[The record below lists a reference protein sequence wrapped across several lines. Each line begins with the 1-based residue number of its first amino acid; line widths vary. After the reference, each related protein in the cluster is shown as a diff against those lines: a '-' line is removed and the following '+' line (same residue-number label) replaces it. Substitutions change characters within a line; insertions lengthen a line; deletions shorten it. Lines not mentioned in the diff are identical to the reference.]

1 MSKDANVVPPMTP
14 GEPPKKDN
22 TLKIVIIC
30 LIVFIGVPLIAG
42 IVIIVLTFS
51 LAGGLL
57 NHAINEFGVN
67 STIIEKS
74 EGARISPDYAD
85 SLSDI
90 YDMVSEGVSTYA
102 SRSYCQD
109 AEYLISQETS
119 KNFSICGDEGFK
131 SYAYENMADDTYILG
146 FYGVGDDS
154 DYIAEIKLSESFLR
168 YYNITIRKNT
178 GAHDDEAVEVYYSS
192 MKNYPLDCDSLDAT
206 EGESLDCAVPENT
219 PQTEEKPNNTE
230 EMQLDRA

>member
-1 MSKDANVVPPMTP
+1 MVPPMTP

-42 IVIIVLTFS
+42 IVIVVLTIS
-51 LAGGLL
+51 LAGGLI
-57 NHAINEFGVN
+57 NHAINEYGVN
-67 STIIEKS
+67 STIIERS
-74 EGARISPDYAD
+74 NGERVGSDYAD

-102 SRSYCQD
+102 TRGYCQD
-109 AEYLISQETS
+109 AESFIIQETS
-119 KNFSICGDEGFK
+119 KNFSICGEEGFK

-146 FYGVGDDS
+146 FYGVGADS

-178 GAHDDEAVEVYYSS
+178 GAHDSEAVEVYYSS
-192 MKNYPLDCDSLDAT
+192 MKDYPVDCDPLYDA
-206 EGESLDCAVPENT
+206 EGESLPTDCTEPENT
-219 PQTEEKPNNTE
+219 PQTEEKTNDTE